1 MLGSGVWESLA
12 PVEPGRWGRRPE
24 PMTLT
29 RLLPS
34 LRRTLPDPLSHDLWP
49 EATIATTTDVV
60 VSGISLLRLVEVCGT
75 PCIHSGAAVVPGTNG
90 RPSDTAK
97 TAVLVV
103 RVTEV
108 MPHASGNTV
117 IETDARLDNLRLIWS
132 ETRLINRA
140 STAHGG
146 VVLIARRPVDPELA
160 FTTDVASVDLPLD
173 LRVGDLLAIP
183 SRPIT
188 TTWAL
193 RPHPLTGTFALTPDT
208 PAPDLPQSTSCS
220 FPGDQP
226 AWLSALE

>member
-1 MLGSGVWESLA
+1 
-12 PVEPGRWGRRPE
+12 
-24 PMTLT
+24 MTLT

-34 LRRTLPDPLSHDLWP
+34 LRRTLPDPIALDLWP
-49 EATIATTTDVV
+49 EATVATTTDVV

-75 PCIHSGAAVVPGTNG
+75 PCIHSGASVVPGTDG

-103 RVTEV
+103 RVTESLL
-108 MPHASGNTV
+108 HASGKTV

-140 STAHGG
+140 STSYCGI
-146 VVLIARRPVDPELA
+146 VLIARRPIDPDLA
-160 FTTDVASVDLPLD
+160 FTSDVASVDLPLD

-193 RPHPLTGTFALTPDT
+193 RPHPLTGTFDASPQM
-208 PAPDLPQSTSCS
+208 PQSTSRS
-220 FPGDQP
+220 YPGDQP
-226 AWLSALE
+226 AWLSDLE

>member
-1 MLGSGVWESLA
+1 
-12 PVEPGRWGRRPE
+12 
-24 PMTLT
+24 MTLT

-34 LRRTLPDPLSHDLWP
+34 LRRTLPDPITHDLWP
-49 EATIATTTDVV
+49 EATVATTTDLV

-75 PCIHSGAAVVPGTNG
+75 PCIHSGASIVPGTNG

-108 MPHASGNTV
+108 ELHASGKTV
-117 IETDARLDNLRLIWS
+117 IETDARLDNLRLIWA

-140 STAHGG
+140 STAHSGT
-146 VVLIARRPVDPELA
+146 VLIARRPVDPDLVFA
-160 FTTDVASVDLPLD
+160 TDVSSVALPLD
-173 LRVGDLLAIP
+173 LAVGDLLAIP

-193 RPHPLTGTFALTPDT
+193 RPHPLTGTFEA
-208 PAPDLPQSTSCS
+208 APGVPQSTSQS
-220 FPGDQP
+220 FPGEQP
-226 AWLSALE
+226 SWLATLE

>member
-1 MLGSGVWESLA
+1 MRAGGVWVSLA
-12 PVEPGRWGRRPE
+12 IRKPCCSAAKPE
-24 PMTLT
+24 VMTLT

-34 LRRTLPDPLSHDLWP
+34 LRRTLPDPISHDLWP

-108 MPHASGNTV
+108 VHHASGKTV
-117 IETDARLDNLRLIWS
+117 IETDARLDNLRLVWS
-132 ETRLINRA
+132 ETRLINRV

-146 VVLIARRPVDPELA
+146 VVLIALRPVDPELA
-160 FTTDVASVDLPLD
+160 FTTDVSSVDLPLD
-173 LRVGDLLAIP
+173 LTVGDLLAIP

-193 RPHPLTGTFALTPDT
+193 RPHPLTGTFDSTPEM
-208 PAPDLPQSTSCS
+208 PQSTSRS
-220 FPGDQP
+220 FPGDGP

>member
-1 MLGSGVWESLA
+1 
-12 PVEPGRWGRRPE
+12 
-24 PMTLT
+24 MTLT

-34 LRRTLPDPLSHDLWP
+34 LRRTLPDPITLDLWP
-49 EATIATTTDVV
+49 EATVATTTDVV

-103 RVTEV
+103 RVTDV
-108 MPHASGNTV
+108 LQHASGKTV

-132 ETRLINRA
+132 EARLINRA
-140 STAHGG
+140 STAHSGT
-146 VVLIARRPVDPELA
+146 VLIARRPVDPDLA
-160 FTTDVASVDLPLD
+160 FTSDVSSVDLPLD
-173 LRVGDLLAIP
+173 VQVGDLLAIP

-193 RPHPLTGTFALTPDT
+193 RPHPLTGTFDA
-208 PAPDLPQSTSCS
+208 APEMPQSTSRS
-220 FPGDQP
+220 YPGGQP
-226 AWLSALE
+226 AWLSDLE

>member
-1 MLGSGVWESLA
+1 
-12 PVEPGRWGRRPE
+12 
-24 PMTLT
+24 MTLT

-34 LRRTLPDPLSHDLWP
+34 LRRTLPDPIAYDLWP
-49 EATIATTTDVV
+49 EATVATTTDVV

-75 PCIHSGAAVVPGTNG
+75 PCIHSGASVVPGANG
-90 RPSDTAK
+90 RPSDSSK

-103 RVTEV
+103 RVTAV
-108 MPHASGNTV
+108 ALHASGKTV

-140 STAHGG
+140 STAHSGT
-146 VVLIARRPVDPELA
+146 VLIARRPVDPELA
-160 FTTDVASVDLPLD
+160 FTADVSSVDLPRD

-193 RPHPLTGTFALTPDT
+193 RPHPLTGTFDA
-208 PAPDLPQSTSCS
+208 APDMPQSTSRS
-220 FPGDQP
+220 YPGDQP
-226 AWLSALE
+226 AWLSDLD

>member
-1 MLGSGVWESLA
+1 
-12 PVEPGRWGRRPE
+12 
-24 PMTLT
+24 MTLT

-34 LRRTLPDPLSHDLWP
+34 LRRTLPDPITYGLWP

-75 PCIHSGAAVVPGTNG
+75 PCIHSGASIVPGTNG
-90 RPSDTAK
+90 RPSDTSK

-108 MPHASGNTV
+108 AQHASGKTV

-140 STAHGG
+140 STSHSGA
-146 VVLIARRPVDPELA
+146 VLIARRPVDPDLA
-160 FTTDVASVDLPLD
+160 FTTDVSSVDLPLD
-173 LRVGDLLAIP
+173 LRVGDLLAVP

-193 RPHPLTGTFALTPDT
+193 RPHPLTGTFDGS
-208 PAPDLPQSTSCS
+208 PDLPQSTSRS
-220 FPGDQP
+220 FPGEQP
-226 AWLSALE
+226 SWLSSLE

>member
-1 MLGSGVWESLA
+1 MLGWGVWVSLA
-12 PVEPGRWGRRPE
+12 PVEPGQGGRRPE
-24 PMTLT
+24 SMTLT

-34 LRRTLPDPLSHDLWP
+34 LRRTLPDPISHDLWP
-49 EATIATTTDVV
+49 EATIVTTTDVV

-75 PCIHSGAAVVPGTNG
+75 PCIHSGAAIVPGTNG

-108 MPHASGNTV
+108 ALHASGNTV

-140 STAHGG
+140 STAHSG
-146 VVLIARRPVDPELA
+146 VVLIARRPVDPELV
-160 FTTDVASVDLPLD
+160 FTADVASVDLPLD

-193 RPHPLTGTFALTPDT
+193 RPHPLTGTFA
-208 PAPDLPQSTSCS
+208 PAPDLPQSTSRS
-220 FPGDQP
+220 FPSDQP